1 MRNRTTRTF
10 IEVRTEIARL
20 RESGLTWRAMA
31 REHYPGIAEARMAV
45 NLCAIY
51 KHGREPHPNDI
62 RRALGMAEYA
72 PALVCAIHGV
82 VHVSR
87 RCPADNSKPRPK
99 RRNWRGL
106 ALVLAGVVANR
117 R

>member
-1 MRNRTTRTF
+1 
-10 IEVRTEIARL
+10 
-20 RESGLTWRAMA
+20 
-31 REHYPGIAEARMAV
+31 MAV

-62 RRALGMAEYA
+62 RHVLGLSELA
-72 PALVCAIHGV
+72 PAPVCPRHGV

-106 ALVLAGVVANR
+106 CLTLAGLVANR
-117 R
+117 